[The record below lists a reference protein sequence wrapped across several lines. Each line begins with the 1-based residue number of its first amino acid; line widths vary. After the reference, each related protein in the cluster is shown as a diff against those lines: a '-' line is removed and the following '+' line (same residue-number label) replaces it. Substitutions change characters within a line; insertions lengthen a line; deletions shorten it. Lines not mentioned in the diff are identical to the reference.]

1 MKRAVLLAI
10 LLAGCGGPPDDEPV
24 RAELA
29 VFGTTVEITI
39 RDAAPE
45 RAERVIGEISRTF
58 QRMHRQWH
66 PWEPGALMDVN
77 RAIRDGRS
85 SEPPESIVALIEQ
98 AQELERQSEGLFN
111 PAIGGL
117 LEAWGFHASERPG
130 GPPPDAGVIA
140 AWVER
145 APSMHD
151 LEVDGGIVES
161 RNRWVRLDFSAHAK
175 GRAVDVA
182 IDMLR
187 EAGIEHAIVNAGGD
201 LRAIGHR
208 GERPWRAAV
217 RHPDG
222 EGGRILATIDVGD
235 GEAVFTSGNYERYR
249 EDEGLRYGH
258 ILNPK
263 TGMPVDHI
271 ASVTVIHHNGAVAD
285 AAATA
290 LAVAGPDGWQGI
302 AKNMGIDEAMLVD
315 KEGGIHLLEG
325 SRERFRF
332 SN

>member
-1 MKRAVLLAI
+1 MKRAVLLVM
-10 LLAGCGGPPDDEPV
+10 LLAGCGGAPQEETF
-24 RAELA
+24 RTELA
-29 VFGTTVEITI
+29 VFGTTVEITV
-39 RDAAPE
+39 RAAEPE
-45 RAERVIGEISRTF
+45 RAEQVIGEIARMF
-58 QRMHRQWH
+58 QTMHRQWH

-77 RAIRDGRS
+77 QAIRDGRS
-85 SEPPESIVALIEQ
+85 IEPPESIIALIEQ
-98 AQELERQSEGLFN
+98 AQVLERQSEGLFN

-130 GPPPDAGVIA
+130 GPPPDAEVIN

-145 APSMHD
+145 APSTND
-151 LEVDGGIVES
+151 LHVDAGIVES
-161 RNRWVRLDFSAHAK
+161 RNRWVRLDFSGHAK

-182 IDMLR
+182 IDLFR

-201 LRAIGHR
+201 LRAIGHQ

-222 EGGRILATIDVGD
+222 EGGRILATIEVGD

-258 ILNPK
+258 ILDPR

-271 ASVTVIHHNGAVAD
+271 ASVTVIGDDGAVAD

-290 LAVAGPDGWQGI
+290 LAVAGPDDWEGI

-315 KEGGIHLLEG
+315 DEGGIHLLER